1 MKRFVKWLVLPAV
14 VVGALMLGQVNT
26 AQAGPWG
33 ISIGIG
39 HGGWYGGHHGWYGG
53 HHGGWYGGHGHYGH
67 GWYGGHHGWYGGHGY
82 GHHGYYH
89 H

>member
-1 MKRFVKWLVLPAV
+1 MKRLVKWLVLPV
-14 VVGALMLGQVNT
+14 VLAGALVLGSTQS

-53 HHGGWYGGHGHYGH
+53 HHGHWYGGHHG
-67 GWYGGHHGWYGGHGY
+67 GWYGGHHGWYGGH
-82 GHHGYYH
+82 HGYYGGHGYH